1 MTASGDVPPI
11 RERPVAHR
19 PSTGSIIVPASLLVS
34 GTLLVL
40 LETPNVLFFF
50 GAALMLLGV
59 LALPGGRVGV
69 SRGRATTAVS
79 RVLPSITT
87 PTWED

>member
-1 MTASGDVPPI
+1 
-11 RERPVAHR
+11 
-19 PSTGSIIVPASLLVS
+19 
-34 GTLLVL
+34 LVL
-40 LETPNVLFFF
+40 LETPNVLFFV

-69 SRGRATTAVS
+69 SRGRETTAVS
-79 RVLPSITT
+79 RVLPGITN

>member
-1 MTASGDVPPI
+1 MTASGNVPPI
-11 RERPVAHR
+11 RERPVAHWS
-19 PSTGSIIVPASLLVS
+19 STGSVIVPVSLLVS
-34 GTLLVL
+34 GALLVL
-40 LETPNVLFFF
+40 LETTNVLFFF

-69 SRGRATTAVS
+69 SRGRETTAVS
-79 RVLPSITT
+79 RVLPGITN